1 MCLTF
6 HGRVAHFL
14 VMPKR
19 KSIYTKYL
27 CLLSQTFFSQAY
39 PIWASKL
46 DVPKIGLPQPKWTQN
61 IPCNYSV
68 YLHKRFYERFIKL
81 RLINHGSS
89 TFCLFT
95 HLLFF
100 VFLIINRIDLNRW
113 KQNSRDISNCNIC
126 TKFVFYKC

>member
-1 MCLTF
+1 MEELHTSLLCQKGKVFTRNIYVYF
-6 HGRVAHFL
+6 HK
-14 VMPKR
+14 P
-19 KSIYTKYL
+19 
-27 CLLSQTFFSQAY
+27 FFSQTY
-39 PIWASKL
+39 LIWASKL

-61 IPCNYSV
+61 TPCNYSV

-100 VFLIINRIDLNRW
+100 VFLIINKIDLNRW

>member
-1 MCLTF
+1 MSN
-6 HGRVAHFL
+6 VSW
-14 VMPKR
+14 
-19 KSIYTKYL
+19 KSCTLPCYAKKEKYL
-27 CLLSQTFFSQAY
+27 HEISMFTFTNLFF
-39 PIWASKL
+39 P
-46 DVPKIGLPQPKWTQN
+46 GLPNLGVKVRCTQNRFTAAKWTQN

-100 VFLIINRIDLNRW
+100 VFLIINKIDLNRW

-126 TKFVFYKC
+126 TKLVFYKC

>member
-1 MCLTF
+1 MEELHTSLLCQKGKVFTRNIYVYF
-6 HGRVAHFL
+6 HK
-14 VMPKR
+14 P
-19 KSIYTKYL
+19 
-27 CLLSQTFFSQAY
+27 FFSQTY
-39 PIWASKL
+39 LIWASKL

-61 IPCNYSV
+61 TPCNYSA

-81 RLINHGSS
+81 RLSNHGSS
-89 TFCLFT
+89 TFRLFT

-100 VFLIINRIDLNRW
+100 VFLIINKIDLNRW

>member
-1 MCLTF
+1 MEELHTSLLCQKGKVFTRNIYVYF
-6 HGRVAHFL
+6 HK
-14 VMPKR
+14 P
-19 KSIYTKYL
+19 
-27 CLLSQTFFSQAY
+27 FFSQTY
-39 PIWASKL
+39 LIWASKL

-61 IPCNYSV
+61 TPCNYSV

-81 RLINHGSS
+81 RLSNHGSS
-89 TFCLFT
+89 TFRLFT

-100 VFLIINRIDLNRW
+100 VFLIINKIDLNRW

>member
-1 MCLTF
+1 MEELHTSLLCQKGKVFTRNIYVYF
-6 HGRVAHFL
+6 HK
-14 VMPKR
+14 P
-19 KSIYTKYL
+19 
-27 CLLSQTFFSQAY
+27 FFSQTY
-39 PIWASKL
+39 LIWASKL

-61 IPCNYSV
+61 TPCNYSV

-100 VFLIINRIDLNRW
+100 VFLIINKIDLNRW

-126 TKFVFYKC
+126 TKLVFYKC